1 MSTKFA
7 TRPFAALFL
16 SSFLAS
22 PFAAQQAPSPPKPAS
37 PEAPTS
43 AQTTPGTQSEKD
55 KQIEKKKQSQ
65 HALGAVPQF
74 GIVNG
79 RTAPPLTSGGK
90 FHLFVRSAFDPGALG
105 IVGLEAGISQATN
118 SFPAYG
124 QGWGGYGKRYGAAL
138 ADNVSSG
145 FFSTYFFPVLFK
157 QDPRYFRLGEGS
169 FGHRFLYGVKQ
180 EFVCHTDNGG
190 RSFHWSNVLGALTA
204 GTISNL
210 YYPGRT
216 LISTTP
222 ATATTPPI
230 PHYEDDRG
238 VGLTLSRSAIALGYG
253 TAAGLFGEFWPDI
266 HNKVTRKHKHGP
278 APLVPPGE

>member
-1 MSTKFA
+1 LSTKYVA
-7 TRPFAALFL
+7 QPLAALIVL
-16 SSFLAS
+16 GMSSFS
-22 PFAAQQAPSPPKPAS
+22 
-37 PEAPTS
+37 TS
-43 AQTTPGTQSEKD
+43 AQQTSSRDQSSPTAQTEAQAAPSESEKEKE
-55 KQIEKKKQSQ
+55 KQIEKKEQSQ

-90 FHLFVRSAFDPGALG
+90 FHLFVRSSFDPGALG

-145 FFSTYFFPVLFK
+145 FFSTYFFPVLLK

-169 FGHRFLYGVKQ
+169 FRHRLLYGVRQ

-190 RSFHWSNVLGALTA
+190 RSFHWSNVLGAFTA

-216 LISTTP
+216 LLYTTP
-222 ATATTPPI
+222 ATSTTPPI
-230 PHYEDDRG
+230 PHYENDRG
-238 VGLTLSRSAIALGYG
+238 VSLTLSRSAIALGYG

-266 HNKVTRKHKHGP
+266 HNKLTRKHKHEP
-278 APLVPPGE
+278 APVTPRN